1 MRNLLS
7 VNGKRV
13 RNLFRMDLHRMLCG
27 KVFYVMVILAAFI
40 PISTLMQMGDAGSVT
55 ALIGGTGAAAG
66 SEMTLSILN
75 MLTAI
80 FLCVF
85 MGKEYSSGFIK
96 NVIPAHANKY
106 DYLISK
112 GLIALICNA
121 VFMAVYLLILF
132 VAGPAAGL
140 STEVAS
146 VPGLI
151 LFILEK
157 LLLSIPMSMLII
169 GVNLVFCRSRV
180 WSVLISFIA
189 AMGVIVMVL
198 QSALQALGLGMLS
211 GILNFTITGAA
222 VFTTMVPSLPALII
236 VILIAAAWTLICSL
250 AGNFWMNHQDVL

>member
-1 MRNLLS
+1 MRDLLS
-7 VNGKRV
+7 VNGKRI
-13 RNLFRMDLHRMLCG
+13 RNLFCMDLHRMLHG

-40 PISTLMQMGDAGSVT
+40 PISALMQMGDVGNVT

-66 SEMTLSILN
+66 SELTLSILN

-85 MGKEYSSGFIK
+85 IGKEYSAGFIK
-96 NVIPAHANKY
+96 NVISAHANKY

-121 VFMAVYLLILF
+121 IFMAVYLLILF

-157 LLLSIPMSMLII
+157 LLLSVPMSMLII
-169 GVNLVFCRSRV
+169 GINLIFSRSRV
-180 WSVLISFIA
+180 WSVLISFFA
-189 AMGVIVMVL
+189 AMGVIVMIL
-198 QSALQALGLGMLS
+198 QSAFQALGLGVLS

-222 VFTTMVPSLPALII
+222 AFTTMTPSLPKLIL
-236 VILIAAAWTLICSL
+236 VFLISAAWTFICSL
-250 AGNFWMNHQDVL
+250 AGDCWMNYQDVL